1 MRSHPPIIASQI
13 IASQIVVSQS
23 AAGQIIAT
31 QIVARRKRVF
41 LLFVCLL
48 LAGCRIDNSP
58 PAISFSKVPVADLGG
73 PDKTDTIEGRVTGVK
88 PGQQI
93 VLYAKSDGL
102 WWVQPFSD
110 HPFTTIQNGS
120 RWHASTHLGTEYAA
134 LLVNAGFTP
143 PETAEILPS
152 PSAGVVTVAVI
163 KGQGP
168 QPVPIP
174 LRTIHFSGYDWT
186 VRSAASFRGG
196 SLNWFDPA
204 NAWTDERGAL
214 HLRIARSQNSQN
226 GWTCAEVRLTRSL
239 GYGTY
244 VFVVRDS
251 SQLEPSAVLTLFTWD
266 EQGTEQSRREL
277 DIEISRWGYRQN
289 ENAHYVV
296 QPYYVP
302 ANVDR
307 FVAPAGV
314 LTHSFRWKLGEA
326 TFSTY
331 KGSGA
336 SAGHL
341 VNQHVF
347 SSGVPPAGR
356 DSVHLNLY
364 IFGKGEIPLKDETE
378 VVIEKF
384 EYLP

>member
-1 MRSHPPIIASQI
+1 MRPHPEIIASCKT
-13 IASQIVVSQS
+13 A
-23 AAGQIIAT
+23 
-31 QIVARRKRVF
+31 
-41 LLFVCLL
+41 LLLIVCLL
-48 LAGCRIDNSP
+48 FTGCRSWSNNLAP
-58 PAISFSKVPVADLGG
+58 GISFSKVPAADSGG
-73 PDKTDTIEGRVTGVK
+73 PDKTDTIEGRVTGVR

-93 VLYAKSDGL
+93 VLFAKSDGL

-110 HPFTTIQNGS
+110 RPFTAIQNGS
-120 RWHASTHLGTEYAA
+120 KWHALTHLGTEYAA
-134 LLVNAGFTP
+134 LLVDAGYTP
-143 PETAEILPS
+143 PETTEVLP
-152 PSAGVVTVAVI
+152 PLGAGVATVAVI

-174 LRTIHFSGYDWT
+174 VKTIHFSGYDWT

-196 SLNWFDPA
+196 GLNWFDPA
-204 NAWTDERGAL
+204 NVWTDARGAL
-214 HLRIARSQNSQN
+214 HLRIARGQNR
-226 GWTCAEVRLTRSL
+226 WTCAEVTLARSL

-244 VFVVRDS
+244 VFVVRDI
-251 SQLEPSAVLTLFTWD
+251 SQLKPSAVLTLFTWD

-277 DIEISRWGYRQN
+277 DIEISRWGYLHN

-314 LTHSFRWKLGEA
+314 LTQSFHWEPGEA

-331 KGSGA
+331 KGSSA
-336 SAGHL
+336 SADHL

-347 SSGVPPAGR
+347 SSGVPPTGG
-356 DSVHLNLY
+356 DFVHLNLY
-364 IFGKGEIPLKDETE
+364 IFGKGEIPLKDESE